1 MKIDDNPT
9 IPKIVKLPANRS
21 VDCPQEKRDH
31 VRGSD
36 QVTFSS
42 QARELLEARRLLA
55 GMSDV
60 REEKV
65 AELKARIDGG
75 CYRID
80 SEAIAEK
87 MIRELFPEEEK

>member
-9 IPKIVKLPANRS
+9 VPKIVKLPANRS
-21 VDCPQEKRDH
+21 VDCPQEKPDH
-31 VRGSD
+31 VRDSD
-36 QVTFSS
+36 RVTFSS

-55 GMSDV
+55 GMPDV

-65 AELKARIDGG
+65 AEVKARIDGG
-75 CYRID
+75 RYRID

-87 MIRELFPEEEK
+87 MIRELFPEEK